1 MAEDII
7 VVSGLPRSGTS
18 LMMQMLASGGIEVL
32 TDNLRTADTDNPR
45 GYFEFERVKKLKED
59 SSWVPEARGKAVK
72 LVSQLLFDLPS
83 DQKYRIIF
91 MQRDL
96 DEMILSQEKMLH
108 RLGREA
114 APREEIKRA
123 FTKHLERLH
132 AWLDQQPNMTVLR
145 IPYTEVLADPEAAS
159 KRISEFLGGKPDTA
173 AMMRAIDPSLYRN
186 RKEESQGAMAG
197 NAAGTD

>member
-1 MAEDII
+1 MAEEII

-45 GYFEFERVKKLKED
+45 GYYEFERVKKLKED

-72 LVSQLLFDLPS
+72 LVSQLLFDLPK
-83 DQKYRIIF
+83 DERYRIIF

-96 DEMILSQEKMLH
+96 DEMIVSQEKMLQ

-114 APREEIKRA
+114 APREEIKKA
-123 FTKHLERLH
+123 FTNHLDKLH
-132 AWLDQQPNMTVLR
+132 RWLDQQPNMSVLR
-145 IPYTEVLADPEAAS
+145 LPYAEVLADPDAATR
-159 KRISEFLGGKPDTA
+159 RICEFLSGKPDPA
-173 AMMRAIDPSLYRN
+173 AMIKAIDPSLYRN
-186 RKEESQGAMAG
+186 RKDGSTESR
-197 NAAGTD
+197 

>member
-1 MAEDII
+1 
-7 VVSGLPRSGTS
+7 
-18 LMMQMLASGGIEVL
+18 MLDAGGIPPVQ
-32 TDNLRTADTDNPR
+32 DGIRSADEDNPK
-45 GYFEFERVKKLKED
+45 GYYEFERVKKLKED